1 MSWHG
6 LLFYTFLLSYGM
18 GLHDIVLLRPI
29 PKHNQFSDCPIHIS
43 IAPKVKPTYLPIQPK
58 KKPE

>member
-1 MSWHG
+1 MELKKTQMSWHG

-18 GLHDIVLLRPI
+18 GLHY
-29 PKHNQFSDCPIHIS
+29 NQFSDCPIHIS